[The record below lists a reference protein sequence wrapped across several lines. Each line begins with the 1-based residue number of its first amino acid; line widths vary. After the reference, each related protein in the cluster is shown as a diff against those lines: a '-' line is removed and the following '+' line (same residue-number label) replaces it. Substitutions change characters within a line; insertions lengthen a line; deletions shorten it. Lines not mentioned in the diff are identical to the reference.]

1 MQMARDIDYAATAVK
16 TAIEE
21 KFGVK
26 NDLQDLSVSAQ
37 EKTILVRDGERK
49 LEGTRDN
56 LLSAVRKSDSYEEL
70 WQAIPPA

>member
-26 NDLQDLSVSAQ
+26 NDLQDLSVNAQ
-37 EKTILVRDGERK
+37 EKTIIVRDGERK